1 MNDEARRPTGPIERR
16 GLVAVGVASLIVGVA
31 WLAIAVDPRP
41 EARVAFEFRPFAA
54 AVGLATLLAGALMIL
69 RRREELVM
77 SVIGALTGAAFAV
90 GTALLTRPE
99 TKWTV
104 YAASVV
110 FGALLLGALMFRG
123 GFDRRR

>member
-1 MNDEARRPTGPIERR
+1 MNGAAGRPGGAIERR
-16 GLVAVGVASLIVGVA
+16 GLVAVGVAGLIVGVA

-41 EARVAFEFRPFAA
+41 EARVALEFRPFAA
-54 AVGLATLLAGALMIL
+54 AIGLATLLAAALMIM

-77 SVIGALTGAAFAV
+77 SVIGGLTGAAFAV

-104 YAASVV
+104 YSASVV

-123 GFDRRR
+123 GFDRKR

>member
-1 MNDEARRPTGPIERR
+1 MDDEAHRPAATIERR
-16 GLVAVGVASLIVGVA
+16 GLAAVGVASLIVGIA

-41 EARVAFEFRPFAA
+41 EARVAVEFRPFAA

-77 SVIGALTGAAFAV
+77 SVIGGLTGAAFAV

-104 YAASVV
+104 YSASVV

-123 GFDRRR
+123 GFERKR

>member
-1 MNDEARRPTGPIERR
+1 MNGEARRPAGPVEQR

-41 EARVAFEFRPFAA
+41 EARVAVDFRPFAA
-54 AVGLATLLAGALMIL
+54 AIGLATLLAAALMIL

-77 SVIGALTGAAFAV
+77 SVIGGLTGAAFAV

-104 YAASVV
+104 YSASVV

-123 GFDRRR
+123 GFDRKR